1 MPKPTLNLTAREC
14 IARRA
19 YPTKIEAINAEQ
31 KRAERC
37 RMCGWWHGVVTDSA
51 ALRRNTQAA
60 MS

>member
-19 YPTKIEAINAEQ
+19 YTTKIEAIVATN

-37 RMCGWWHGVVTDSA
+37 RRCGWWHGVVK
-51 ALRRNTQAA
+51 R
-60 MS
+60 

>member
-19 YPTKIEAINAEQ
+19 YPTKIEAIVASG

-37 RMCGWWHGVVTDSA
+37 RRCFHWHSVVKTK
-51 ALRRNTQAA
+51 
-60 MS
+60 